1 MLLGFRYL
9 TLRLYGR
16 IAVRFKASYKR
27 KLNTPMLHN
36 SDNSDNVIFFE

>member
-27 KLNTPMLHN
+27 KLNTPMLPSN
-36 SDNSDNVIFFE
+36 IIVTIQIT